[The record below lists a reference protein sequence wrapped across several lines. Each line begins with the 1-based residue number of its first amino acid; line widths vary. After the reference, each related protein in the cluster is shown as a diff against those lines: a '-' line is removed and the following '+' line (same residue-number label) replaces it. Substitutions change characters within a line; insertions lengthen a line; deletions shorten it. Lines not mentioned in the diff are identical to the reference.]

1 MANFGIA
8 GVDWQERINWDR
20 LRTYRLESARARM
33 KAHGLGAMLCMYD
46 ENVRYIT
53 STITP
58 GWCRLKPGLR
68 YALLCGDGKPVLFE
82 QGDIGVQIKRHC
94 PWLPEENIRY
104 SYAWIKGAAGPAAH
118 EQVKKF
124 TNAILEEMKRHGV
137 EGEKLGV
144 DFIDVNMI
152 GAFEAAKLTWQ
163 DGMSAMMEARA
174 IKNQD
179 EQECM
184 RIVGAI
190 GDAAHWRTM
199 KFLEPGRTENQVTA
213 HIMDYLYSFPGMED
227 VEDVIV
233 SSGPNTW
240 PNWRNFSD
248 RIIQPGDITFM
259 DLAALTWNG
268 YKSCYYRTYCV
279 GGHPTQEMKDY
290 YAIAL
295 EWLYDSIDA
304 VKAGTTTREI
314 AEKWPSATEVWGY
327 EEEDQAAANLWG
339 HGLGLAQ
346 YDPPVISRIWSL
358 DHPIEIKPGMVFAL
372 ETQHG
377 KPLEFGVRIEEMLIV
392 HEDSTEII
400 STFPVKEITV
410 VDPI

>member
-1 MANFGIA
+1 LANFGIA
-8 GVDWQERINWDR
+8 GVDWQERVNWDR
-20 LRTYRLESARARM
+20 LRTYRLESARERM

-53 STITP
+53 STLAP

-68 YALLCGDGKPVLFE
+68 YALLCGDGKPILFE
-82 QGDIGVQIKRHC
+82 QGDIGVQINRHC
-94 PWLPEENIRY
+94 PWLPEENVRY
-104 SYAWIKGAAGPAAH
+104 SYAWIKGAAGPAAQ

-124 TNAILEEMKRHGV
+124 TNAIIEEMKRHNV
-137 EGEKLGV
+137 DGEILGV
-144 DFIDVNMI
+144 DFIDINMI
-152 GAFEAAKLTWQ
+152 GAFEAANIKWQ
-163 DGMSAMMEARA
+163 DGMTAMMEARA
-174 IKNQD
+174 IKNKD
-179 EQECM
+179 EQECL

-190 GDAAHWRTM
+190 GDAAHWETM
-199 KFLEPGRTENQVTA
+199 KFLEPGVTENQVTA

-248 RIIQPGDITFM
+248 RIIKPGDITFM

-279 GGHPTQEMKDY
+279 GGQPTQEMKDY

-314 AEKWPSATEVWGY
+314 AEKWPSAKEVWGY

-392 HEDSTEII
+392 HEDKIEII
-400 STFPVKEITV
+400 SNFPVQEITV

>member
-1 MANFGIA
+1 LANFGIA
-8 GVDWQERINWDR
+8 GVDWQERVNWDR
-20 LRTYRLESARARM
+20 LRTYRLESARERM

-53 STITP
+53 STLTP

-68 YALLCGDGKPVLFE
+68 YALLCGDGKPILFE
-82 QGDIGVQIKRHC
+82 QGDIGVQINRHC
-94 PWLPEENIRY
+94 PWLPEENVRY
-104 SYAWIKGAAGPAAH
+104 SYAWIKGAAGPAAQ

-124 TNAILEEMKRHGV
+124 TNAIFEEMKRHNV
-137 EGEKLGV
+137 DGEILGV
-144 DFIDVNMI
+144 DFIDINMI
-152 GAFEAAKLTWQ
+152 GAFEAANIKWQ
-163 DGMSAMMEARA
+163 DGMTAMMEARA
-174 IKNQD
+174 IKNKD
-179 EQECM
+179 EQECL

-190 GDAAHWRTM
+190 GDAAHWETM
-199 KFLEPGRTENQVTA
+199 KFLEPGVTENQVTA

-248 RIIQPGDITFM
+248 RIIKPGDITFM

-279 GGHPTQEMKDY
+279 GGQPTQEMKDY

-314 AEKWPSATEVWGY
+314 AEKWPSAKEVWGY

-392 HEDSTEII
+392 HEDKIEII
-400 STFPVKEITV
+400 SNFPVQEITV